1 MMTKDILL
9 AKSVVYRTEK
19 EAIIKGVD
27 LAVETGDFLTLT
39 GPSGGGKS
47 TFLKLLA
54 SLLSPSDGKIYYKGT
69 DLSELDPVAYRR
81 EVSYAFQQPVL
92 FGETVY
98 DNLVFPFEVREV
110 PVNQKRIREKLAQV
124 YLDEAFLEKKISE
137 LSGGERQ
144 RIALLRNILFIPEV
158 LLLDEVTVGLDEE
171 SKKIVNQLIQQVH
184 HQGATIIRVTHDS
197 EELAQSAKIIQIT
210 GGKLDE

>member
-1 MMTKDILL
+1 MTKDILL

>member
-1 MMTKDILL
+1 MTKDILL

-124 YLDEAFLEKKISE
+124 YLDEAFLDKKISE